1 MKKIISVVGTR
12 PNFIKMQSVIKGLL
26 KENSFNT
33 FFVHAGQ
40 HYDYEMS
47 KIFFEDLDLPEP
59 DFFLNLEKQ
68 IQWFKFVL

>member
-12 PNFIKMQSVIKGLL
+12 PNFIKMQSVVKEVIK
-26 KENSFNT
+26 KNNFSS

-59 DFFLNLEKQ
+59 DFFFNLKQQ
-68 IQWFKFVL
+68 IQ